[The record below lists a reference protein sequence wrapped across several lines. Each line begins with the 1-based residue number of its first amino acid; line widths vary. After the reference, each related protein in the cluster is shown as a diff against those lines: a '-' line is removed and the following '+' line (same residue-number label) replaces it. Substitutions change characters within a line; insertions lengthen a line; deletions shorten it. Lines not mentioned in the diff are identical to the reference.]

1 MLFEAFKRN
10 RAELAD
16 KASFLIA
23 AGDRSVPITWR
34 QFARDVETVAYL
46 VETRAPRAKIG
57 ILGEN
62 SYEWMVAHAACL
74 FAGAVAVPL
83 EVTLAPEEIAER
95 LRFVG
100 ATVLVHSSLYLERA
114 RAVGKLMPSL
124 FVAGFGSKNT
134 DRVMA
139 AARAK
144 FEAESTSVF
153 DRPPRDENETA
164 MILFTSGTTSK
175 PRGAEL
181 TIAGI
186 SAFAAFAGA
195 QLAMK
200 PGDRSLMLLP
210 LFHVYGICA
219 SYAMLVH
226 GVAQGVCPDFR
237 RIYDAVERFR
247 ANYCFLVPALADVL
261 AAKIEQ
267 RGATAAQALGT
278 PIDWVLV
285 GGAPLSSATRERLQR
300 LGVLA
305 LTAYGLTETTA
316 LYSIAPLASPHPG
329 SAGRVCTAFGVETRV
344 SDRGEL
350 LIRGP
355 NVLKRYF
362 GEPDRTAEVLSS
374 DGWFRTGD
382 LGQIDAQ
389 GFVHITGRASRT
401 IVLSSGKKVAPE
413 ELEEKLLS
421 IPGVKE
427 VVVSGDGASREVRAE
442 IFADLSEAAIR
453 RRVADLNCLL
463 PVHKRIRTVSVRNE
477 PFPRTPSGKIAVAAA
492 AAAVPPP
499 AAPGE
504 PTALLRMFR
513 LVGACAFAALGV
525 LLLNVLPQ
533 TLERLGVA
541 FSGPAEI
548 VWEFVEEFGEIALAL
563 FAIAAYFLSGRI
575 LRRRKAP
582 DRARKG
588 QP

>member
-23 AGDRSVPITWR
+23 AGDRSVPIAWR

-46 VETRAPRAKIG
+46 IETRAPRAKIG

-83 EVTLAPEEIAER
+83 EVTLTPEEIAER
-95 LRFVG
+95 LQFVG
-100 ATVLVHSSLYLERA
+100 ASVLVHSSLHLERA

-164 MILFTSGTTSK
+164 MIVFTSGTTSK

-181 TIAGI
+181 SIAGI

-195 QLAMK
+195 QLSMK

-210 LFHVYGICA
+210 LFHIYGICA

-261 AAKIEQ
+261 AAKIER

-300 LGVLA
+300 LGVMA

-316 LYSIAPLASPHPG
+316 LYSVAPVAAPHPG
-329 SAGRVCTAFGVETRV
+329 SAGQVCKSFGVETKV

-355 NVLKRYF
+355 NVLKRYY
-362 GEPDRTAEVLSS
+362 GEPGRTAEVLSS
-374 DGWFRTGD
+374 DGWFHTGD

-389 GFVHITGRASRT
+389 GFVRITGRASRT

-427 VVVSGDGASREVRAE
+427 AVVSGDGASREVRAE
-442 IFADLSEAAIR
+442 IFTDLSEAAIR
-453 RRVADLNCLL
+453 QRVDDLNCLL
-463 PVHKRIRTVSVRNE
+463 PVHKRIRTTSVRNE

-492 AAAVPPP
+492 VPPP
-499 AAPGE
+499 AAPVE
-504 PTALLRMFR
+504 SSVSRRMFR
-513 LVGACAFAALGV
+513 VVGACAFAALGV

-533 TLERLGVA
+533 ALERMGVT
-541 FSGPAEI
+541 FSGPAQI
-548 VWEFVEEFGEIALAL
+548 VWEFVEEFGEIVLAV

-575 LRRRKAP
+575 LLRRKAP

-588 QP
+588 TP